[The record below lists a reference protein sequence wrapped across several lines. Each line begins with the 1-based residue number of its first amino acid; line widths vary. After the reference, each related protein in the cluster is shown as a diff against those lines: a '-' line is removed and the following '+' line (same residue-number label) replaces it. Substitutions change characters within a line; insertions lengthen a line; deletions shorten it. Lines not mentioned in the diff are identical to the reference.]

1 MRIIS
6 NSNGDYFQ
14 VLEDLKCP
22 FNEKKDHII
31 LKDGEIIYWQNASNY
46 YIDKKLDIEMMKEYI
61 DEIEVTISLFVT
73 NVKTIHKWRSETRRQ
88 KTLDFSR
95 ETLSKMIA
103 YKRELK
109 IDKVLRDENEYQYW
123 VC

>member
-6 NSNGDYFQ
+6 NSKGEYYHII
-14 VLEDLKCP
+14 EELKCP
-22 FNEKKDHII
+22 FNEKKDYII
-31 LKDGEIIYWQNASNY
+31 LKDGEIIYWQNSNNY
-46 YIDKKLDIEMMKEYI
+46 YLDMKLDIEMMKEYI
-61 DEIEVTISLFVT
+61 NEIEAT
-73 NVKTIHKWRSETRRQ
+73 KWRSETRRQ
-88 KTLDFSR
+88 KTLYFSK

-109 IDKVLRDENEYQYW
+109 IDEVLRDENEYQYW

>member
-46 YIDKKLDIEMMKEYI
+46 YHDMKIDIEQMKSNI
-61 DEIEVTISLFVT
+61 RQIENTKF
-73 NVKTIHKWRSETRRQ
+73 RSETRKQ
-88 KTLDFSR
+88 KTLTYQK
-95 ETLSKMIA
+95 ENLNKMIA

-109 IDKVLRDENEYQYW
+109 IDEVLRDENEYQYW